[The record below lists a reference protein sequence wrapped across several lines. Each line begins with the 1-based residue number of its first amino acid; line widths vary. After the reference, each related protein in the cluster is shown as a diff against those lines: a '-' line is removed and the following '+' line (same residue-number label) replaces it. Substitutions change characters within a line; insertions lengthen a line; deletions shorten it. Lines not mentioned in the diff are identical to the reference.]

1 MTSPRPTGS
10 DRSAIAGGVPN
21 SPAQTS
27 DGSGSAPGRICLVGE
42 HCDWAG
48 GQALTVPMDR
58 AVTVEWSKSA
68 VHLARSSDGP
78 VRVTSWFEGR
88 EQRWN
93 GQGDPGLFRLV
104 PAVFTAVGEPLVGHI
119 AIGGDLPAGRG
130 FSSSAAVCVA
140 LVRALRPYWGP
151 DEIAEI
157 AYRAERA
164 TGSACGRM
172 DPLACAWAVPLSMR
186 FHGESVLVEPI
197 SGRCALAVGVFPT
210 PRDTVGILRTL
221 NQHHAG
227 EVALRDWAAVGR
239 VGAVRGAIEGFAAQA
254 GPAAAAL
261 RDHDLR
267 ALGGAMDACQEI
279 YEEELVPAF
288 PELRAPGLVRAVR
301 ALRAGGALGAKFT
314 GAGGDGSVIGLYPPG
329 GAAEGV
335 RALDALGL
343 SAFCVEVFAPA

>member
-1 MTSPRPTGS
+1 MTSPWPTGS
-10 DRSAIAGGVPN
+10 DRSAIAACVP
-21 SPAQTS
+21 SAAAQPPDST
-27 DGSGSAPGRICLVGE
+27 GSAPGRLCLVGE

-58 AVTVEWSKSA
+58 AVTVEWWSSEPPASSK
-68 VHLARSSDGP
+68 RGP
-78 VRVTSWFEGR
+78 FAATAWFEGR
-88 EQRWN
+88 EERWS
-93 GQGDPGLFRLV
+93 GDGDPGLLRLI
-104 PAVFTAVGEPLVGHI
+104 PAVFSALGVPLIGRI
-119 AIGGDLPAGRG
+119 AIRGDLPAGRG
-130 FSSSAAVCVA
+130 FSSSAAVCVG
-140 LVRALRPYWGP
+140 LVRALRPDWEP
-151 DEIAEI
+151 QDVAEA
-157 AYRAERA
+157 AYQAERA

-172 DPLACAWAVPLSMR
+172 DPLACAWAVPLAMR
-186 FHGESVLVEPI
+186 FHGDAVLVEPI
-197 SGRCALAVGVFPT
+197 SGRCALAVGVFPA
-210 PRDTVGILRTL
+210 PRDTVGILRILT
-221 NQHHAG
+221 QHHAG

-301 ALRAGGALGAKFT
+301 ALRAAGALGAKFT

-329 GAAEGV
+329 GAAAGV

-343 SAFCVEVFAPA
+343 SASAVEVFAPA